1 MTPFLFVGGK
11 GGVGKTT
18 CAAALALA
26 AARHRRTLLITTDPA
41 SSLGDV
47 LDVGVTAAPRRI
59 PRVPNLDAVN
69 VDAAQAFERWLAPR
83 RSLLATIALRGT
95 YLDEEDVGRLLNL
108 SLPGIDEVMGLLEI
122 SRLAARGYDHVVV
135 DTAPTGHT
143 RRLLSSPALLARV
156 AEVLETA
163 HAHHRVMVDAL
174 RGRYTPD
181 EADILIE
188 DIELEARSLADRLRD
203 PAAATF
209 AWVTLP
215 EPMALEETA
224 DAMRALEDE
233 GIQVPTLMVNRVT
246 PPPLDR
252 CAWCSSRRRFEAR
265 ALAPLARRFP
275 DVEFRAVPQLDAEPR
290 GLAALRR
297 VAASMRPLAPGATP
311 PAIAYRVRAVT
322 VTLPAEAGSHGAG
335 PSSSGASALRR
346 KDTPRGELAPPS
358 FVPSAVAEPSSVASA
373 VAQPSSVAS
382 AVRRKHAPRWI
393 LFGGKGGVGKSTCA
407 AAFALHLASTYP
419 RRDVLLVS
427 SDPAHSLG
435 DVLGVRL
442 GNRAVTLAGA
452 PPNLRVR
459 EIDAAANLAD
469 FRARYL
475 ASVDEAF
482 GRITR
487 SVDVATDRAAFRHLI
502 DLAPPGVDEVIAIAE
517 VAESLA
523 APSSDPAPT
532 IVSDTAPTGHA
543 LRLLQTPAVMRGWT
557 QALMAILLKYRAVI
571 GGASLGGLLV
581 QFSKRLRHLEAV
593 LRDPAQARF
602 IIVTRPFAVPRAE
615 TVRLRGT
622 LEEMG
627 IPVGGVIVNA
637 MGAGTCRRCRAIE
650 RAHAREIGAL
660 RVALDGGVRRRGEGA
675 TRRRPGTRRAPP
687 GPRGSCAII
696 GAPAEVPPP
705 HGVMALAAWTSSW
718 RHIT

>member
-59 PRVPNLDAVN
+59 PRVPNLEAVN

-122 SRLAARGYDHVVV
+122 SRLAACGYDHVVV

-163 HAHHRVMVDAL
+163 HAHHRAMVDAL

-181 EADILIE
+181 QADILIE

-233 GIQVPTLMVNRVT
+233 GIQVPTLIVNRVT

-290 GLAALRR
+290 GVAALRR
-297 VAASMRPLAPGATP
+297 VAASTRPLTVGAMP
-311 PAIAYRVRAVT
+311 PAIAHRVRAVT
-322 VTLPAEAGSHGAG
+322 VTLPAEAGSYGAR
-335 PSSSGASALRR
+335 PSASGASALRR
-346 KDTPRGELAPPS
+346 KDAPGGEL
-358 FVPSAVAEPSSVASA
+358 
-373 VAQPSSVAS
+373 AQPSSVAS
-382 AVRRKHAPRWI
+382 AFGRKHAPRWI

-523 APSSDPAPT
+523 DPSSDPAPT

-675 TRRRPGTRRAPP
+675 TRRRPATRRAPS
-687 GPRGSCAII
+687 GPRDSCAII